1 MDDYDE
7 LMLAHDRYMAH
18 EDLFTKWGNAAMLS
32 QAILMA
38 ALTQILIYRDKLV
51 LVIGANN
58 TKLVLFSLALVG
70 LVLSLVW
77 FFTDLRNF
85 YYTYVRI
92 EVIRDLERTLVKRHQ
107 CSSAKLYGVLNK
119 EFEAFR
125 DLTSNNISATYKE
138 HRKRW
143 GRLFSALGT
152 ALSVL
157 FIRRFSTRY
166 RFFLIPIVF
175 ALVWLGML
183 LLALVLPVTPEAICV
198 RFAMPAA

>member
-32 QAILMA
+32 QSILVA
-38 ALTQILIYRDKLV
+38 ALTQILINRLELA

-58 TKLVLFSLALVG
+58 TKLVLVSLALGG
-70 LVLSLVW
+70 LALSIIWLL
-77 FFTDLRNF
+77 TDWRNF

-107 CSSAKLYGVLNK
+107 TSSAKLYGVLNK

-125 DLTSNNISATYKE
+125 DLTSNKISATYKE

-152 ALSVL
+152 TVSVL
-157 FIRRFSTRY
+157 FVRWFSTRY

-175 ALVWLGML
+175 ALVWLCML
-183 LLALVLPVTPEAICV
+183 LLALGLPVTT
-198 RFAMPAA
+198 